1 MIELD
6 DCFAIEKAFKFMN
19 SMVLP
24 YYNYDKLGFKPPMQ
38 LNLRRNYYHV
48 EQAAKISKQK
58 ESKKYQV

>member
-19 SMVLP
+19 DMVLP
-24 YYNYDKLGFKPPMQ
+24 YYHYEKMDYKPFLT

-58 ESKKYQV
+58 ESQKYQV

>member
-19 SMVLP
+19 DMILP
-24 YYNYDKLGFKPPMQ
+24 YYYYEKMDYKPPMQ
-38 LNLRRNYYHV
+38 LNLRRNYYNV

-58 ESKKYQV
+58 ESKKHQV

>member
-19 SMVLP
+19 DMVLP
-24 YYNYDKLGFKPPMQ
+24 YYYYEIMDYKPFMTH
-38 LNLRRNYYHV
+38 NLRRNYYHV

-58 ESKKYQV
+58 ESQKYKM

>member
-24 YYNYDKLGFKPPMQ
+24 YYYYDKMGYKPFMT
-38 LNLRRNYYHV
+38 LNLRRNYYYV

>member
-19 SMVLP
+19 DMVLP
-24 YYNYDKLGFKPPMQ
+24 YYYYEKMDYKPFMT

-48 EQAAKISKQK
+48 EQTAKISKQK
-58 ESKKYQV
+58 ESQKYKV